1 MHMLAC
7 TSEIEDLFFIYSFSI
22 VSMSLLA
29 SAARQQGSLTKI
41 KEPSKHK
48 MLRHVAHSIMHGLKE
63 LRANSRIHKN
73 VINRA
78 SALAGKEGVSVSDLV
93 VVEHDWD
100 SMSELFYCPIEN
112 DRVGKREVKTTLDFF
127 HAHAWPH

>member
-1 MHMLAC
+1 M
-7 TSEIEDLFFIYSFSI
+7 EDLLFIYNLLI

-48 MLRHVAHSIMHGLKE
+48 MLRHVAHSIMHGLKKP
-63 LRANSRIHKN
+63 RANSRIHKN

-78 SALAGKEGVSVSDLV
+78 SALVGKDGVSVSDLV
-93 VVEHDWD
+93 VVEHNWD
-100 SMSELFYCPIEN
+100 SLPELFCCPIKN

-127 HAHAWPH
+127 HANAWPH